1 MGFLSKLLN
10 RLWGSKKAPEKAME
24 YEVQAKSLAEIW
36 EIADETNLVVSLGMY
51 IAQKCSYGECMSALS
66 GPERILYI
74 TQGLEMEVNN
84 GGFSQY
90 FFNSSGDL
98 ANELVDAYLEIGAT
112 KTADIC
118 KRAVA
123 IFGQAVPADRDER
136 DDFISDNE
144 EFDEILGQCDDAF
157 LAYEEDL
164 NALTYAY
171 VMQHRD
177 SFQ

>member
-1 MGFLSKLLN
+1 MGFLSKLFKKL
-10 RLWGSKKAPEKAME
+10 LGSKNAPVKATK

-36 EIADETNLVVSLGMY
+36 EIADETNLIVSLGIY
-51 IAQKCSYGECMSALS
+51 IAQKCNYGESMSALS
-66 GPERILYI
+66 GPERVVHI
-74 TQGLEMEVNN
+74 TQSLEMEVNN

-123 IFGQAVPADRDER
+123 LFGQSVPADRDER

-157 LAYEEDL
+157 FEYEEDL

-171 VMQHRD
+171 VMQHKD